1 MFDRI
6 NALFMRLD
14 PMVADQRAV
23 LQGCLAGLR
32 IGLNILVLRTSQ
44 PALPS
49 KAASSVRDALAA
61 LADHFGGML
70 HRPYSNMPLSVLETA
85 RHRILAHDED
95 ENAALTRAAEA
106 LYNIEATL
114 RQHDD
119 FYGPA
124 VPGTPASST
133 DLVTP

>member
-23 LQGCLAGLR
+23 LQACLAGLR
-32 IGLNILVLRTSQ
+32 IGLNMLALRTLL

-49 KAASSVRDALAA
+49 EAASSVRDALAA
-61 LADHFGGML
+61 LADHFGRML
-70 HRPYSNMPLSVLETA
+70 HRRSSDMPLSVLEAA
-85 RHRILAHDED
+85 RDRILALDES
-95 ENAALTRAAEA
+95 AALTRAAEA

-114 RQHDD
+114 RQHSD
-119 FYGPA
+119 FFGPA
-124 VPGTPASST
+124 AAPRPLSSMER
-133 DLVTP
+133 VIP

>member
-32 IGLNILVLRTSQ
+32 IGLNILVLRTLQ

-49 KAASSVRDALAA
+49 EAASSVRDALAA

-70 HRPYSNMPLSVLETA
+70 HRHYSNMPLSVLETA
-85 RHRILAHDED
+85 RHRILAHDE
-95 ENAALTRAAEA
+95 NAALTRAGEA

-114 RQHDD
+114 RQHRD

-133 DLVTP
+133 NLVTP